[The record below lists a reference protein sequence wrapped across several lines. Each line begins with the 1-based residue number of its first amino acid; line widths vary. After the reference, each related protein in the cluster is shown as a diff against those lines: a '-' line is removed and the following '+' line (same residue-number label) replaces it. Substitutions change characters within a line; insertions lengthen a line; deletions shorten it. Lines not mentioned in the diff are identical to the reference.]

1 MRILVTGSSG
11 VIGKATIARLKA
23 EGHETRPFD
32 IQEGDDLRSF
42 ERVRKAVEGCDAI
55 VHAGAIPGDSPGRE
69 LEVVESNAQ
78 GTWNILFS
86 ALQEGIKRVVHFS
99 SIQALGYVG
108 GHHAPVY
115 FPVDDDYPR
124 HPMTPYQLGKHLGE
138 ETCKTFARRWGM
150 EIVSLRPMAVT
161 REPYN
166 DWPLDEIEG
175 ERPSVLWA
183 YTDLDDVVEAVYLG
197 LTKPVTG
204 YHAFLIAAEDTMLG
218 CPTVEAMERCWA
230 DIPHRIPM
238 EEWFRDN
245 PYRTLVDCSGIKN
258 VLGWYPKRS
267 WRDSV

>member
-11 VIGKATIARLKA
+11 VIGKATIARLTA

-42 ERVRKAVEGCDAI
+42 EQVRKAVEGCNAI
-55 VHAGAIPGDSPGRE
+55 VHAGAIPGDAPGRE

-86 ALQEGIKRVVHFS
+86 ALHEGIKRVVHFS

-161 REPYN
+161 R
-166 DWPLDEIEG
+166 
-175 ERPSVLWA
+175 
-183 YTDLDDVVEAVYLG
+183 
-197 LTKPVTG
+197 
-204 YHAFLIAAEDTMLG
+204 
-218 CPTVEAMERCWA
+218 MERCWA
-230 DIPHRIPM
+230 DIPHRTPM

-258 VLGWYPKRS
+258 VLGWSPKRS
-267 WRDSV
+267 WRD